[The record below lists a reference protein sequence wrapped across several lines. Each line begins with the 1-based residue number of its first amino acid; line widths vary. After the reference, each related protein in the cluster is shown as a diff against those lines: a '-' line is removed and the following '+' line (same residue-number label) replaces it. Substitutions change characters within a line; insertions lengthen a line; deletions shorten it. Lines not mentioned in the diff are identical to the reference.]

1 MTLFVR
7 KLKVQPAL
15 VLNFFRKV
23 KSLFVTSIALFFGA
37 IGTYFVAQYLGLVGI
52 SNTQSEI
59 KLVVASSSINPGELI
74 QSTQVRLVSWP
85 TLAVPKSSFTDLSLV
100 TGRIAKQT
108 IHVGEVL
115 LEPKLASI
123 DAKGGLSSTI
133 ETGKRAISVRVNDV
147 VGVAGFALPGSY
159 VDVLVSAKDA
169 ASAAFS
175 TTVLNR
181 VKVLAVAQETQT
193 DQMKPKVVNAV
204 TLELT
209 PPEAEKLD
217 LARSIGTLSLV
228 LRNENDTTDVNSA
241 GTRLNDIL
249 RSGKP
254 APAPAAAKVNTG
266 PPAAP
271 RPARPPSNEIDTV
284 TSIRGIAKR
293 EEQP

>member
-1 MTLFVR
+1 MR
-7 KLKVQPAL
+7 
-15 VLNFFRKV
+15 
-23 KSLFVTSIALFFGA
+23 SLFIAAIALFLGA
-37 IGTYFVAQYLGLVGI
+37 IGTYLVAQYLGLVGKSKSQTELQLI
-52 SNTQSEI
+52 VAATTINAGQVIESGQI
-59 KLVVASSSINPGELI
+59 KLVQWPESAVPESSFVKSSS
-74 QSTQVRLVSWP
+74 V
-85 TLAVPKSSFTDLSLV
+85 A
-100 TGRIAKQT
+100 GRIAKQT
-108 IHVGEVL
+108 IYPGELV

-123 DAKGGLSSTI
+123 DAKGGLAATI

-147 VGVAGFALPGSY
+147 VGVAGFALPGSF

-169 ASAAFS
+169 ANVSFS
-175 TTVLNR
+175 TTVLTR
-181 VKVLAVAQETQT
+181 VKVLAVAQETES

-254 APAPAAAKVNTG
+254 APSPAAAKVNTG

-271 RPARPPSNEIDTV
+271 RPARPPSNELDTV